1 MNRRRFAV
9 RLLKGTKTM
18 TNPTHETASHKAER
32 AADTLIET
40 AAKLGASEGVK
51 FASGYGSNTKFAQA
65 IRNNPEYGRGWHLLT
80 PSNSKGNEVSRFA
93 MVQCLKASFED
104 AFEAAAI
111 AKGVPPID
119 AKDRA
124 RSAFSYV
131 KNTVAKKIEAEEVK
145 MEQALAK
152 QALIDNGEDVA
163 AIEAAEE
170 AARGA
175 KKRADVVT
183 NILKSA
189 STDLVAA
196 MVMRLERDA
205 MELDVDRK
213 LDNVIASLT
222 DVVFEL
228 GGGTATQEATDK
240 AKKKAKAKA
249 PIK

>member
-1 MNRRRFAV
+1 
-9 RLLKGTKTM
+9 M
-18 TNPTHETASHKAER
+18 TNATHETASHKAER

-51 FASGYGSNTKFAQA
+51 FATGYGSNTKFAQA

-80 PSNSKGNEVSRFA
+80 ASNSKGNEVSRFA

-131 KNTVAKKIEAEEVK
+131 KNTVAKKIEAEEAAR
-145 MEQALAK
+145 EAALAK
-152 QALIDNGEDVA
+152 QALIDAGQDVS
-163 AIEAAEE
+163 AIEAAE
-170 AARGA
+170 AAERGA

-183 NILKSA
+183 GILKSA
-189 STDLVAA
+189 STDMVAA
-196 MVMRLERDA
+196 MVLRAERDA
-205 MELDVDRK
+205 MELDTDKR
-213 LDNVIASLT
+213 LDSVIASLT
-222 DVVFEL
+222 DIVWEL
-228 GGGTATQEATDK
+228 GGDEATK
-240 AKKKAKAKA
+240 AATEAAKKKAKATA